1 MKLGGGE
8 HKRINS
14 LFQLLLSVYNY
25 LVSDACNKAA
35 LYRVWFLERR
45 QWHPI
50 GKILGLHPPN
60 RRSVWL
66 MWKSYNS
73 CWKDTAEDC
82 GCVAGEGAE
91 LSSID
96 IWFPLYNNWPLLPAP
111 PPPHLSIAVAWDLLF
126 QSSSHIPCMR
136 RAPGNP
142 TRGAAS
148 KTHSGLSTT
157 LSWAKHPTRRGKTK
171 WKPNHRFSQTKR
183 RLSAITNKKRIAE
196 NQDSWQALQ
205 MRSLGLEMVLKS
217 QKSKDQSTTTMKT
230 KRFQFQR

>member
-8 HKRINS
+8 YKRINS
-14 LFQLLLSVYNY
+14 KVFQLLLSVYNY

-66 MWKSYNS
+66 MWNSYNS
-73 CWKDTAEDC
+73 CWNDTAEDC

-126 QSSSHIPCMR
+126 QSSS
-136 RAPGNP
+136 RAWGGHLAI
-142 TRGAAS
+142 RQGALRQKLTGTQRPLHHAE
-148 KTHSGLSTT
+148 L
-157 LSWAKHPTRRGKTK
+157 
-171 WKPNHRFSQTKR
+171 SQTSHAQR
-183 RLSAITNKKRIAE
+183 
-196 NQDSWQALQ
+196 
-205 MRSLGLEMVLKS
+205 
-217 QKSKDQSTTTMKT
+217 KDQMKA
-230 KRFQFQR
+230 KP

>member
-8 HKRINS
+8 YKRINS
-14 LFQLLLSVYNY
+14 KVFQLLLSVYNY

-66 MWKSYNS
+66 MWNSYNS
-73 CWKDTAEDC
+73 CWNDTAEDC

-148 KTHSGLSTT
+148 KAHWHSEASPPR
-157 LSWAKHPTRRGKTK
+157 WAE
-171 WKPNHRFSQTKR
+171 PNIPRAEEGPNESQTIGFHK
-183 RLSAITNKKRIAE
+183 LNGGFLPLQTKKE
-196 NQDSWQALQ
+196 
-205 MRSLGLEMVLKS
+205 
-217 QKSKDQSTTTMKT
+217 
-230 KRFQFQR
+230 